1 MAVETARPPSFGR
14 PPHAPSESAINS
26 PPTAP
31 SDAVL
36 LAVDSHPN
44 IEVRMFNP
52 VVLRSP
58 RLLGMIADLGRIN
71 RRMHNNPLLP
81 TGK

>member
-1 MAVETARPPSFGR
+1 MAVETARPPSFGI

-58 RLLGMIADLGRIN
+58 RLLGMIADLGRIS
-71 RRMHNNPLLP
+71 RRMHNKSL
-81 TGK
+81 TADG